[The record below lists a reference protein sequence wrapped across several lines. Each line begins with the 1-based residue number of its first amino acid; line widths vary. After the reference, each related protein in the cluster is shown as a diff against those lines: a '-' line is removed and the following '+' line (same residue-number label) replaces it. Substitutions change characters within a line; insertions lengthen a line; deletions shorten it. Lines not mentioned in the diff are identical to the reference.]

1 MLVGGTA
8 LTMPSRRVLRPH
20 GKFIHS
26 RIARKG
32 VTRDVA
38 LLDVEIERIVRRRA
52 DAEKAQAE
60 DLPKQATMALSQ
72 IEGSSAEP
80 LELSTQ
86 QKQLRS

>member
-8 LTMPSRRVLRPH
+8 LTMLSRRVLRPH

-60 DLPKQATMALSQ
+60 DLPKQAT
-72 IEGSSAEP
+72 IVERSSAEP